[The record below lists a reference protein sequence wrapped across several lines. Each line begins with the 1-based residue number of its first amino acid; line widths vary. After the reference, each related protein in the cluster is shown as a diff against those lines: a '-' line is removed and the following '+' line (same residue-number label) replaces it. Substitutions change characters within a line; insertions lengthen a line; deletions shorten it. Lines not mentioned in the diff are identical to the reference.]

1 MIFTNLPCPV
11 RDVLHCCVPR
21 AKRSM
26 TLLLSFSISIVRV
39 SNGHLPILYSLCH
52 ECRIA
57 VLHILCFCTCPL
69 SLSGAVV
76 SSVPTPPLPPTSP
89 RGALLKI
96 LFLVPSV
103 SANFSARGSLKN
115 TISGSFCIGQRAIV
129 ALVFAHELPVV
140 VLPIT
145 APCAGHCSISQRPLF
160 LYTCLFSQARSLFH
174 SASMRLSYV
183 NAKSSGRVLRRFPL
197 ETCM

>member
-1 MIFTNLPCPV
+1 MATYLSCIRCATNAVLPCSIFCV
-11 RDVLHCCVPR
+11 SARAHCPYLV
-21 AKRSM
+21 
-26 TLLLSFSISIVRV
+26 LSFPVYR
-39 SNGHLPILYSLCH
+39 HHP
-52 ECRIA
+52 
-57 VLHILCFCTCPL
+57 F
-69 SLSGAVV
+69 
-76 SSVPTPPLPPTSP
+76 PPTSP

-183 NAKSSGRVLRRFPL
+183 NAKSSGRCCADFPWKHVCEMEALQRLRP
-197 ETCM
+197 